1 MFDSDRIEG
10 IDSLRTKIPE
20 KLQYWN
26 RFGRVTEL
34 NFQRIFDE
42 ITDKYI
48 FRIEAVLT
56 DDSEDYSIKLSLIN
70 VTGKLS
76 FDMTCGFYSGFAI
89 EDCSELG
96 YENNCN
102 FRIYSLEQDIS
113 FELFCEKV
121 KVELVE

>member
-1 MFDSDRIEG
+1 MFDPDRIEG

-20 KLQYWN
+20 KIQYWN

-34 NFQRIFDE
+34 HFQRIFDE

-48 FRIEAVLT
+48 SRIEAGLT
-56 DDSEDYSIKLSLIN
+56 DDNEEYLIKHSLIN

-76 FDMTCGFYSGFAI
+76 FDMACGFYSGITI
-89 EDCSELG
+89 EECSELG